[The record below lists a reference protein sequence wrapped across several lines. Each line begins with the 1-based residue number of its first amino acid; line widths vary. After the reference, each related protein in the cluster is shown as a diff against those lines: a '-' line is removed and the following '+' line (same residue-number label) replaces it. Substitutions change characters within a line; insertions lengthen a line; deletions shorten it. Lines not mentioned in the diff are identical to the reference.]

1 MRRVQLNRRLAAL
14 LVPAVGL
21 CSVLPPASAQTARAT
36 QPQAAA
42 AQQRFA
48 DGIAAVVN
56 KRVITLH
63 QVDTEVQTV
72 RKQLAF
78 QKIEAPDNETLRRQV
93 LQRMITDE
101 LIRQEARRM
110 GVAVTDQELDQ
121 AAASIAQRNKMS
133 VAQLRAEIQKT
144 GVVWSDYL
152 NSLRQEILTDAV
164 RQRAVDSRIMISDA
178 EVDAF
183 LKSQSR
189 GAGGPG
195 AGNRAGAAQQTV
207 PRELGLAQIL
217 VRIPEGAS
225 PQQVRELR
233 AKAESLLARVRG
245 GADFASVAAA
255 SSDGPEALD
264 GGNLGVRPADG
275 WPDLFLSTVVN
286 VQAGGV
292 SEIVQSGVG
301 FHILKVTT
309 RGEGAAQQAQRA
321 PAPSARQDAPA
332 QEGPMM
338 VTQTRARHILVKVNQ
353 GTTRER
359 ALDRARELRQ
369 RVVMGEDF
377 AEVARRASEDA
388 SAPEGGDL
396 GWLTPGETVPAFQ
409 QAMDALSPGQV
420 SEPILTQFGWHIIK
434 VDDRRT
440 QDMENEFKRMRARQM
455 LFERAAGPAFEDW
468 LGQIRGSAYIDNR
481 LAPRQNPNGSKR

>member
-1 MRRVQLNRRLAAL
+1 MRRVQINRRLAAL
-14 LVPAVGL
+14 LVPVVGL
-21 CSVLPPASAQTARAT
+21 CSVISPASAQTNRAT
-36 QPQAAA
+36 QSQAAQA
-42 AQQRFA
+42 QRFA

-78 QKIEAPDNETLRRQV
+78 QKIEAPDAETLRRQV
-93 LQRMITDE
+93 LQRMITEE
-101 LIRQEARRM
+101 LIRQEAKRM
-110 GVAVTDQELDQ
+110 GVAVSDQELDQ
-121 AAASIAQRNKMS
+121 AAATIAQRNKMS
-133 VAQLRAEIQKT
+133 VAQLRTEIQKT
-144 GVVWSDYL
+144 GVNWSYYL
-152 NSLRQEILTDAV
+152 ASLRQEILTDAV
-164 RQRAVDSRIMISDA
+164 RQRAVDSRILISDA

-183 LKSQSR
+183 LKGQSR
-189 GAGGPG
+189 GAGGVGPVG
-195 AGNRAGAAQQTV
+195 QAGGAQQAV

-217 VRIPEGAS
+217 VQIPEGAS
-225 PQQVRELR
+225 SQQVRELR

-255 SSDGPEALD
+255 SSDGPEALE
-264 GGNLGVRPADG
+264 GGSLGVRPADG
-275 WPDLFLSTVVN
+275 WPDLFLSAVAN
-286 VQAGGV
+286 VPAGGV
-292 SEIVQSGVG
+292 AEIVQSGNG

-309 RGEGAAQQAQRA
+309 RGAESGQQAQRT
-321 PAPSARQDAPA
+321 PAPTARQDGFA

-338 VTQTRARHILVKVNQ
+338 VTQTRARHILVKVDQ

-377 AEVARRASEDA
+377 AEVARRTSEDA
-388 SAPEGGDL
+388 SAPQGGDL
-396 GWLTPGETVPAFQ
+396 GWLTPGETVPPFQ
-409 QAMDALSPGQV
+409 QAMDTLSPGEV
-420 SEPILTQFGWHIIK
+420 SEPVLTQFGWHVIK
-434 VDDRRT
+434 VEDRRT

-455 LFERAAGPAFEDW
+455 LFERQAGPAFEDW

-481 LAPRQNPNGSKR
+481 LAPRQNANRPIR